1 MLIRRLFP
9 AVLVL
14 TALAACQTT
23 GSNTANQTP
32 ATPRSSFVNAC
43 ADNAAEWRM
52 TPNQAA
58 GVCACAYDK
67 VSSRYGHNWIRQPAN
82 PNTPLGR
89 YFISSVR
96 QCAARPNA
104 NANPNRRSIASHRSA
119 FLDLCTSRN
128 IGTPAQTRR
137 ICACTYDTLRSRY
150 TAAQWQQHIN
160 NDTNPDRD
168 PVLNR
173 RMNEAANTCVRRH
186 LSR

>member
-9 AVLVL
+9 AAIVL
-14 TALAACQTT
+14 TACHTT
-23 GSNTANQTP
+23 GGNTTNQTP
-32 ATPRSSFVNAC
+32 TTPRSSFVNAC

-58 GVCACAYDK
+58 GVCACA
-67 VSSRYGHNWIRQPAN
+67 
-82 PNTPLGR
+82 
-89 YFISSVR
+89 
-96 QCAARPNA
+96 
-104 NANPNRRSIASHRSA
+104 
-119 FLDLCTSRN
+119 
-128 IGTPAQTRR
+128 
-137 ICACTYDTLRSRY
+137 YDTLRSRY

>member
-1 MLIRRLFP
+1 MLIRHLFP
-9 AVLVL
+9 AVLV
-14 TALAACQTT
+14 LAACQTT
-23 GSNTANQTP
+23 GSNPANQVPT
-32 ATPRSSFVNAC
+32 TPRSSFVNAC
-43 ADNAAEWRM
+43 ADNAASWQM

-58 GVCACAYDK
+58 GVCACAYDR

-104 NANPNRRSIASHRSA
+104 NPNRRSISSHRSA

-128 IGTPAQTRR
+128 TGITPAQTRR

-150 TAAQWQQHIN
+150 TTAQWQQHIN
-160 NDTNPDRD
+160 NDTSLDRD
-168 PVLNR
+168 PVLKR
-173 RMNEAANTCVRRH
+173 RINEAANTCVRRH
-186 LSR
+186 FAR

>member
-1 MLIRRLFP
+1 MLIRRLIP
-9 AVLVL
+9 AALIL
-14 TALAACQTT
+14 TALAACHTT
-23 GSNTANQTP
+23 GGNTANQAPT
-32 ATPRSSFVNAC
+32 TPRSSFVNAC

-82 PNTPLGR
+82 PN
-89 YFISSVR
+89 
-96 QCAARPNA
+96 
-104 NANPNRRSIASHRSA
+104 RRSIASHRSA

-128 IGTPAQTRR
+128 IGTPAAQTRR

-160 NDTNPDRD
+160 NDTNPNRD